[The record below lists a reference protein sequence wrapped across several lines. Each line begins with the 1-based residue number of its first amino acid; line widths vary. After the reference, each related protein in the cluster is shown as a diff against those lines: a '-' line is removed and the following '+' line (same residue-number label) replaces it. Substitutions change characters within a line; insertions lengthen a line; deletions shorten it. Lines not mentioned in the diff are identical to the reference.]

1 MGTTGSGKTPAG
13 AAGKGK
19 TAPKRAAAAPATK
32 PSAKATTAGK
42 AGKSG
47 KARKTDSEQA
57 LANTRALLQTKQAHD
72 RETPSWHAFD
82 AKARGKAPKAG
93 YQDEEAKAKA
103 VELHDGESRLEDIEG
118 SLSTQDRRNQGKRDS
133 R

>member
-19 TAPKRAAAAPATK
+19 TASKRAAPAPATK
-32 PSAKATTAGK
+32 PSAKAATAVK
-42 AGKSG
+42 TG

-103 VELHDGESRLEDIEG
+103 VELHDGESRLKGIEG
-118 SLSTQDRRNQGKRDS
+118 SLATQDRRTQGKRDS

>member
-19 TAPKRAAAAPATK
+19 TASKRAAPAPATK
-32 PSAKATTAGK
+32 PSPK
-42 AGKSG
+42 AGTSG
-47 KARKTDSEQA
+47 KADRAGSEQA

-72 RETPSWHAFD
+72 REAPSWHAFD
-82 AKARGKAPKAG
+82 AKARGKAPKPG

-103 VELHDGESRLEDIEG
+103 AELHDGESRLEGIEG
-118 SLSTQDRRNQGKRDS
+118 SLSTQDRRTQGKRDN